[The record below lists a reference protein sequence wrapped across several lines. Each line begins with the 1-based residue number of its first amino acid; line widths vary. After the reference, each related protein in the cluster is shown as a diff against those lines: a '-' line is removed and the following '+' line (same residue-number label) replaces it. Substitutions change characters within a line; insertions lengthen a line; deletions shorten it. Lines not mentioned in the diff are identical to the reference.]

1 MEIRERIITEVFGL
15 FGKSGIRSV
24 TMDQIA
30 NYLGISKR
38 TLYENFKDKNEL
50 LAEGIEHFR
59 KIMHAEAANLLKNS
73 SNVIEGIYFIG
84 RHGEKM
90 RKSVNPLFFEDIRK
104 YYPDIHSGLSENNR
118 YSQYSIMRSL
128 IRKGM
133 NEGVFN
139 KSLNPDIVNEFW
151 HEIMNIFMN
160 EETFPRDKYTQED
173 LIKNMIM
180 PYLIGISTEKGRVL
194 IKKYFE
200 KKQNFNIKS

>member
-1 MEIRERIITEVFGL
+1 
-15 FGKSGIRSV
+15 
-24 TMDQIA
+24 MDQIA
-30 NYLGISKR
+30 GHLGISKR
-38 TLYENFKDKNEL
+38 TLYENFRDKNEL
-50 LAEGIEHFR
+50 LAEGIGHFR
-59 KIMHAEAANLLKNS
+59 KIMHTEAASLLKNS

-104 YYPDIHSGLSENNR
+104 YYPEIYTGLSDKNR
-118 YSQYSIMRSL
+118 YSQYSIMRTL

-160 EETFPRDKYTQED
+160 EETFPRDRYTQED

-180 PYLIGISTEKGRVL
+180 PYLIGISTEKGKGL
-194 IKKYFE
+194 IEKYF
-200 KKQNFNIKS
+200 KKETKF

>member
-1 MEIRERIITEVFGL
+1 MEIRERIITEAFGL

-104 YYPDIHSGLSENNR
+104 YYPDIHSGLSEKNR

-160 EETFPRDKYTQED
+160 EETFPRDRYTQED

-180 PYLIGISTEKGRVL
+180 PYLIGISTENGKGL
-194 IKKYFE
+194 IEKYF
-200 KKQNFNIKS
+200 KKETNFNGKS

>member
-1 MEIRERIITEVFGL
+1 VEIRERIITEAFGL

-104 YYPDIHSGLSENNR
+104 YYPEIHAGLSEKTR
-118 YSQYSIMRSL
+118 YSEYSIMRSL

-133 NEGVFN
+133 NDGVFN

-160 EETFPRDKYTQED
+160 EETFPRDRYTQED

-180 PYLIGISTEKGRVL
+180 PYLIGISTEKGKGL
-194 IKKYFE
+194 IEKYF
-200 KKQNFNIKS
+200 KKETYFNGKS

>member
-1 MEIRERIITEVFGL
+1 MEIRERIITETFGL
-15 FGKSGIRSV
+15 FEKFGIRGV

-30 NYLGISKR
+30 GHLGISKR
-38 TLYENFKDKNEL
+38 TLYENFRDKNEL
-50 LAEGIEHFR
+50 LAEGIGHFR
-59 KIMHAEAANLLKNS
+59 KIMHTEAASLLKNS

-104 YYPDIHSGLSENNR
+104 YYPEIYTGLSDKNR
-118 YSQYSIMRSL
+118 YSQYSIMRTL

-160 EETFPRDKYTQED
+160 EETFPRDRYTQED

-180 PYLIGISTEKGRVL
+180 PYLIGISTEKGKGL
-194 IKKYFE
+194 IEKYF
-200 KKQNFNIKS
+200 KKETKF